1 MNDKKSFYS
10 TYDYDDLTPGVRIKL
25 EHTLT
30 FNHDAAD
37 ISPYLDKSVEE
48 LQALSDKSAVAEQA
62 IFEKLQ
68 SAVTEWEE
76 QGAGTL
82 LLDRA
87 IQFLKTPQIKHTANK
102 WQEIGENT
110 NRQEI
115 TNMVYGMSFYIY
127 EQVKYEKTA
136 KKAFPEAW
144 YISWD
149 VYARCPAENG
159 HIRTPIA
166 GQRNKRY
173 TDKAAAE
180 KYLQG
185 RIKAYAHLFTEISPP
200 IPLKYQRNFMVNGH
214 LLPGYT
220 LEGQEPQKASVLDRL
235 AASKAEAKAVPSPT
249 PAKKP
254 IVNEID

>member
-1 MNDKKSFYS
+1 MDDKKSFYS
-10 TYDYDDLTPGVRIKL
+10 TYDYDGLTPGVRLKL

-30 FNHDAAD
+30 FNRDAAD
-37 ISPYLDKSVEE
+37 ISPFIDKTVEE
-48 LQALSDKSAVAEQA
+48 LQEMRERSSSAEQY

-68 SAVTEWEE
+68 FAVTEWEK
-76 QGAGTL
+76 QGARTM

-102 WQEIGENT
+102 WQENEYGT
-110 NRQEI
+110 YTEI
-115 TNMVYGMSFYIY
+115 SNMVYGMSYNIY
-127 EQVKYEKTA
+127 EQTKYDRETKQSV
-136 KKAFPEAW
+136 PVAW
-144 YISWD
+144 YVTWD
-149 VYARCPAENG
+149 VYVRYPAESN
-159 HIRTPIA
+159 HNRTNIA
-166 GQRNKRY
+166 GQQNKRY

-185 RIKAYAHLFTEISPP
+185 RIKTYAHLFTEISPP

-235 AASKAEAKAVPSPT
+235 ATSKAEAKAVPSPT

-254 IVNEID
+254 LANEIG

>member
-1 MNDKKSFYS
+1 MDDKKSFYS
-10 TYDYDDLTPGVRIKL
+10 TYDYDDLEPGVQLKL

-30 FNHDAAD
+30 FNRDAAD

-48 LQALSDKSAVAEQA
+48 LQALREKSAVAEQA

-76 QGAGTL
+76 QGAGTM

-102 WQEIGENT
+102 WQENEYGT
-110 NRQEI
+110 YTEI
-115 TNMVYGMSFYIY
+115 SNMVYGMSYNIY
-127 EQVKYEKTA
+127 EQTKYDRETKQSV
-136 KKAFPEAW
+136 PVAW
-144 YISWD
+144 YVTWD
-149 VYARCPAENG
+149 VYVRYPAESN
-159 HIRTPIA
+159 HNRTNIA
-166 GQRNKRY
+166 GQQNKRY

-185 RIKAYAHLFTEISPP
+185 RIKTYAHLFTEISPP
-200 IPLKYQRNFMVNGH
+200 IPLEYQRNFMVNGH

-235 AASKAEAKAVPSPT
+235 AASKAEAKVVPSPT

-254 IVNEID
+254 LANEIG